1 MAHWFL
7 DNKCAWPSRVN
18 DLARLHHCTG
28 LDTYVTATLELEL
41 QCQLHVGIL
50 LAATVRELGVSVC
63 LEQFKITNEET
74 VCDYNGSLPLTN
86 VNPVQIASGYKTV
99 ELTAPFTSK
108 HFDDAANAT
117 MTMQQW
123 HAMDVCKESDDS
135 EGNPSCLTS
144 KTEYASTEDWDAELI
159 EAPHFDC
166 RPTMCQPCLYTEA
179 ALCGDAESWGDTVET
194 EQENIDE
201 PKVDSGVDVSRSN
214 NRRDT
219 RGDFT
224 WEASNPKKLFVN
236 NISYRVSAILK

>member
-1 MAHWFL
+1 MEQCFL

-28 LDTYVTATLELEL
+28 LDTYVTTTLEIEL

-63 LEQFKITNEET
+63 LEQFKLTNDET

-86 VNPVQIASGYKTV
+86 IYPVQIASDYKTV
-99 ELTAPFTSK
+99 ELTAPFTNK
-108 HFDDAANAT
+108 HLDAANVT
-117 MTMQQW
+117 TIMQQC
-123 HAMDVCKESDDS
+123 HAMDVCKESNDS
-135 EGNPSCLTS
+135 EGNLSCLTS

-166 RPTMCQPCLYTEA
+166 LPMMCQPCLNTEA
-179 ALCGDAESWGDTVET
+179 DLCDDAESWDDTVET
-194 EQENIDE
+194 GQENFDE
-201 PKVDSGVDVSRSN
+201 PKVDSGVNVSRSN

-219 RGDFT
+219 RADFT

-236 NISYRVSAILK
+236 NISYRVSVMLK